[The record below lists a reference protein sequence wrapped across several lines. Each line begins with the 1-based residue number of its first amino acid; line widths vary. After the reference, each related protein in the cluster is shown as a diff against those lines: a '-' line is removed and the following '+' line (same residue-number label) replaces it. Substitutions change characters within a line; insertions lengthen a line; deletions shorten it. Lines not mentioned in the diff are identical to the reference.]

1 MKTLKLTDSQVDNL
15 MEFFEF
21 EFIPSIRNNNDCD
34 NINYLVD
41 MCDIYK
47 QLKDNKQSRKEDNE
61 K

>member
-1 MKTLKLTDSQVDNL
+1 MAEIELTKSQIDNL

-21 EFIPSIRNNNDCD
+21 EFIESIRNNTEVD

-47 QLKDNKQSRKEDNE
+47 KLADASERVGDTDG
-61 K
+61 

>member
-1 MKTLKLTDSQVDNL
+1 MAKIELTKSQIDNL

-21 EFIPSIRNNNDCD
+21 EFIDSIRDNTEVD

-47 QLKDNKQSRKEDNE
+47 KLVEAKECVE
-61 K
+61 LIG